1 MWAGPERDHQSLPEL
16 SPDLTWLTER
26 VTRGAC
32 SRTIEGIW
40 GCEWGLMGRHW
51 GCDEALGAS
60 SVHQWGASGIMV
72 DVTPK
77 RVSSLAATYPSSP
90 VPFWLEDLQWHRK
103 TFADSRFR
111 WSARDVIGVVTGHSG
126 GQTEFTTVE
135 DLRAL
140 QRYRYAVLDQAAWTR
155 NAMADRLELA
165 RESLGEER
173 WGSVTDGLGLTEL
186 ECAHAMWFA
195 AHEEERDSANIRRVL
210 KFVPFRNPLIEA
222 FELKQLMRLWEAA
235 AGMLEDTVCDVVEEL
250 LPTRPVAVL
259 SEAIGTTS
267 ENSLMQRVALARE
280 ERGHPGDPRRTPTQT
295 F

>member
-1 MWAGPERDHQSLPEL
+1 MRL
-16 SPDLTWLTER
+16 S
-26 VTRGAC
+26 VG
-32 SRTIEGIW
+32 
-40 GCEWGLMGRHW
+40 
-51 GCDEALGAS
+51 
-60 SVHQWGASGIMV
+60 SGIMV
-72 DVTPK
+72 DVTTEL
-77 RVSSLAATYPSSP
+77 VSSLETAYPTSP
-90 VPFWLEDLQWHRK
+90 VPFWLEDLRWHRK

-111 WSARDVIGVVTGHSG
+111 WSASDVVDIVTGHTG

-165 RESLGEER
+165 REHLSEEK
-173 WGSVTDGLGLTEL
+173 WGSVTSGLGLTEL

-195 AHEEERDSANIRRVL
+195 AHETERDSANIRRVL

-235 AGMLEDTVCDVVEEL
+235 ADMFEDTICDLVEEL
-250 LPTRPVAVL
+250 LPSRPLAVL
-259 SEAIGTTS
+259 AEAIGSAS
-267 ENSLMQRVALARE
+267 EKGPMQRIELARE
-280 ERGHPGDPRRTPTQT
+280 QRGHAGDERRIPVQV